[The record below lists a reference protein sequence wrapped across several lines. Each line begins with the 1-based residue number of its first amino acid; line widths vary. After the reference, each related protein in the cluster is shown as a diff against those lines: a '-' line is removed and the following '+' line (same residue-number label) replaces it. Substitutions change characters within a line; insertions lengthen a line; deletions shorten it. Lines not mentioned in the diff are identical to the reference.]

1 MVAVGAGKSGAA
13 IFLVAML
20 AGMLAFNLFDAR
32 RTIRG
37 NANAR

>member
-1 MVAVGAGKSGAA
+1 VGAGKFGAV
-13 IFLVAML
+13 IFLAAML

-37 NANAR
+37 NADAR